1 VPLLGFGGFS
11 SLFLRYNAVKYGE
24 QFHRAM
30 RLLPSS
36 GVCMGEY
43 IRVASVNE
51 LPTDT
56 GYVVEVGGQ
65 EIALFKVGDAVYA
78 IENECPH
85 REGPLGEGE
94 LEEDIVTCPFHAW
107 QINVRTGEVVFNP
120 SICARTFPCKVEDGE
135 VLVAV

>member
-1 VPLLGFGGFS
+1 M
-11 SLFLRYNAVKYGE
+11 A
-24 QFHRAM
+24 
-30 RLLPSS
+30 
-36 GVCMGEY
+36 EY
-43 IRVASVNE
+43 VRVASVNE

-65 EIALFKVGDAVYA
+65 EIALFKVGEEVYA

-107 QINVRTGEVVFNP
+107 QVNVRTGEVVFNP
-120 SICARTFPCKVEDGE
+120 NIRARTFPCKVEGGE
-135 VLVAV
+135 VFVAVARP